1 LHPVRNFLTLSAL
14 GRVLNGKKVAGRG
27 LRAYTLFKGTRM
39 NSTITT
45 NGIEPASRSRH
56 WHDAIA
62 STYFPL
68 DLSFKNAELF
78 EGELKS
84 WKLGDLSLSRLMS
97 KPLNYRRLP
106 KHLSGAQDEE
116 YLITVPI
123 RSDVYFSQSGKDVT
137 CNPGGFI
144 LERSHEPY
152 EFAHDKENCL
162 WVLKVSDKVL
172 GGRIR
177 APGRFCSMQFDAG
190 NGAGGLFTD
199 MLQHIPTRI
208 GTLSAEA
215 RVTVGAQLIDLLVL
229 AVQNDERTLT
239 SGASSV
245 RTAHLTRIE
254 QFIRAH
260 LHDPDLSPEHI
271 AAGCGISTRYMH
283 EIFRDTNQTVS
294 QWVRDQRLAACRQD
308 LSDPGNSRTIAEIA
322 YARGFSDQ
330 AQFSRAFRRQFGV
343 SPKDFRNQ
351 CKPGA

>member
-1 LHPVRNFLTLSAL
+1 
-14 GRVLNGKKVAGRG
+14 
-27 LRAYTLFKGTRM
+27 M
-39 NSTITT
+39 DSTITT

-68 DLSFKNAELF
+68 DLSFKNSERF

-84 WKLGDLSLSRLMS
+84 WRLGDLSLSRLMS
-97 KPLNYRRLP
+97 RPLTYRRLP
-106 KHLSGAQDEE
+106 KHLTGERDEE
-116 YLITVPI
+116 YLITVPV
-123 RSDVYFSQSGKDVT
+123 RSDVYFSQCGNDVT

-152 EFAHDKENCL
+152 EFAHGEDNCL

-177 APGRFCSMQFDAG
+177 APDRFCSMQFDAG

-208 GTLSAEA
+208 EGLTEEA
-215 RVTVGAQLIDLLVL
+215 RATVGAQLIDLLVL

-245 RTAHLTRIE
+245 RAAHLTRIE

-260 LHDPDLSPEHI
+260 LHDPELSPEHI

-308 LSDPGNSRTIAEIA
+308 LSDPANPRTIAEIA

-343 SPKDFRNQ
+343 SPKDFRSQ
-351 CKPGA
+351 YRTRP